1 MTTEELIK
9 VMNATLGFLKE
20 LGIPFQICAGTALG
34 AYRSGKFI
42 PGDDDIDIMIYN
54 FDLKFDTIEEQK
66 THINNIAKKYNL
78 TPLNKNS
85 APYLYT
91 RNGKGMPIMY
101 QYKYI
106 NKMLPHVDLYIFYLE
121 NNHVWLFA
129 NGGEESKMGWKLP
142 FEPSMTAELHGQKLP
157 CSALSHLK
165 AFYGPNFMT
174 PQKKSDKNYYKM
186 KRTFYGEFPDQWLIS
201 LN

>member
-1 MTTEELIK
+1 
-9 VMNATLGFLKE
+9 
-20 LGIPFQICAGTALG
+20 
-34 AYRSGKFI
+34 
-42 PGDDDIDIMIYN
+42 MIYN

-106 NKMLPHVDLYIFYLE
+106 NSHVLPHVDLYIYYLE
-121 NNHVWLFA
+121 NNHVWSFA
-129 NGGEESKMGWKLP
+129 DGGEDSKTGWKFP
-142 FEPSMTAELHGQKLP
+142 FEPPMTAELHGQKLP
-157 CSALSHLK
+157 CICIITFESILWTK
-165 AFYGPNFMT
+165 FYD
-174 PQKKSDKNYYKM
+174 SSVKNQIKIIT
-186 KRTFYGEFPDQWLIS
+186 K
-201 LN
+201 

>member
-1 MTTEELIK
+1 
-9 VMNATLGFLKE
+9 MNTTLGFLKE

-54 FDLKFDTIEEQK
+54 FDLEKLGFKTIKEQK
-66 THINNIAKKYNL
+66 NHINTIAKKYTL
-78 TPLNKNS
+78 TPINKNS

-101 QYKYI
+101 QYKYKYDHI
-106 NKMLPHVDLYIFYLE
+106 LPHVDKYIFYKE
-121 NNHVWLFA
+121 NNNVWLFA
-129 NGGEESKMGWKLP
+129 NGGESSKMGYKFA
-142 FEPSMTAELHGQKLP
+142 FEPSMTAKLHGPKLP

-174 PQKKSDKNYYKM
+174 PLKKSDK
-186 KRTFYGEFPDQWLIS
+186 D
-201 LN
+201 